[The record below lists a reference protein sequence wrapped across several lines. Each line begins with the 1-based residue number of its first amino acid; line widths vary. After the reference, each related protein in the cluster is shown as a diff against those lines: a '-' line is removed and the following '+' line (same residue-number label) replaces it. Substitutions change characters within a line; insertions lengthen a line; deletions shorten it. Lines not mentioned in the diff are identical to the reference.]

1 MAEAA
6 KRASSEDVTS
16 RRSQWKDVAAQVGVM
31 ALTGFLS
38 GLSMMAG
45 QHAYAS
51 IARRCGGQPNN
62 VVPLRKVV

>member
-1 MAEAA
+1 MAEPARRTSNDEAA
-6 KRASSEDVTS
+6 NK
-16 RRSQWKDVAAQVGVM
+16 RSQWKDVAAQVGVM

-45 QHAYAS
+45 QHAYSAM
-51 IARRCGGQPNN
+51 ARRCGGQPNN